1 MYLSVH
7 LGSYCKANF
16 MDVSP
21 NNNPCLLGHVSPIR
35 HPSSDSLLSHRCCL
49 RPHSLRLAVALARC
63 VRSSPSRLLL
73 PPPSLSPSLPF
84 PVVAHTATIAFAL
97 PHRPNMFSSLVPSL
111 LPSLRPNRHLAP
123 SRPNLP
129 VSPSWPY
136 CRPLLLPSLPPWM
149 SPSLPPLP
157 PILAV
162 TFTHVTARCCWLPPK
177 QPP

>member
-63 VRSSPSRLLL
+63 VRSSPSRLLIL
-73 PPPSLSPSLPF
+73 PPSLSPSLPF

-97 PHRPNMFSSLVPSL
+97 PHRPNMFSSLIPSL

-123 SRPNLP
+123 TRPCLLNLP
-129 VSPSWPY
+129 VSPSSGLTVVRYCCHRCHPG
-136 CRPLLLPSLPPWM
+136 CRPPCHPYRR
-149 SPSLPPLP
+149 
-157 PILAV
+157 ILAV
-162 TFTHVTARCCWLPPK
+162 AFTHVIARYF
-177 QPP
+177 